1 MLLALQF
8 LLLPFCGCLH
18 DPDAAQSE
26 GVACETIRGN
36 LAPTSEWETDRFDH
50 WTTVTDLMSVGYND
64 SVDPETLDF
73 GRSEDSGRRSNH
85 EQWKC
90 GYRYHVW
97 IPSDYAEEVS
107 IPLLIFLHGG
117 LSHADGT
124 PAKDQN
130 PGIPQLQNQSFV
142 VIMPEKKEW
151 DWHPTKIEDILADAR
166 ENLRLNDSRVHLTGL
181 SMGGRGTL
189 IVAAGLPEE
198 FASITPVCPHH
209 WPTDYRELA
218 PNLAHLPTWIS
229 HGDVDDVSRYDW
241 ALNMSNLMI
250 ALDADVKMTTMEG
263 YGHCNW
269 DLYTEEN
276 IGWMMDQQRNHS
288 GQ

>member
-1 MLLALQF
+1 
-8 LLLPFCGCLH
+8 
-18 DPDAAQSE
+18 
-26 GVACETIRGN
+26 
-36 LAPTSEWETDRFDH
+36 
-50 WTTVTDLMSVGYND
+50 
-64 SVDPETLDF
+64 
-73 GRSEDSGRRSNH
+73 
-85 EQWKC
+85 
-90 GYRYHVW
+90 
-97 IPSDYAEEVS
+97 
-107 IPLLIFLHGG
+107 
-117 LSHADGT
+117 
-124 PAKDQN
+124 
-130 PGIPQLQNQSFV
+130 
-142 VIMPEKKEW
+142 MPEKKEW